1 MLPFRLI
8 CATVELWNNYCLPFQ
23 TPALSLNLLT
33 ILKKNKKRHECK
45 NLWRSGLYFSKHIW
59 LIIWFFCNRQL
70 ILSSVL
76 VLPYTNIVNTTSY
89 GMYIIIGYLVNR
101 EKYKKKKNIS
111 FSQHGEIASQMNG
124 NWCAKILNNKMLTDT
139 SMYSNCVLWRIEKT

>member
-101 EKYKKKKNIS
+101 EKYKKKKTFHFHNMEKLPRKWTGTDVLKFLITKC
-111 FSQHGEIASQMNG
+111 
-124 NWCAKILNNKMLTDT
+124 WLTPRCT
-139 SMYSNCVLWRIEKT
+139 AIVFCEE